1 MARPKAFD
9 VDQALE
15 RAMELFW
22 LKGYHATSLPDLVE
36 HMGIGRQSLYD
47 TYGGKRQLFLQALDR
62 YSTVMIGGALCRL
75 EQSGASLDDLTAFL
89 EAVVAYQT
97 GKRLRTACLMI
108 NSAMELAIRDKEVA
122 RRVGAH
128 HRRMEGAF
136 RRALERA
143 ESLEEIHPL
152 LPTDVVAR
160 HMVATV
166 LGMIVAA
173 KSGAEPAVLRDM
185 ASGVLALAGAPTK
198 NRLTSFDF
206 GSYDPK

>member
-9 VDQALE
+9 VDQALG

-22 LKGYHATSLPDLVE
+22 LKGYQATSLPDLVE

-47 TYGGKRQLFLQALDR
+47 TFGGKRQLFLQALDR
-62 YSTVMIGGALCRL
+62 YATVMIGGALGRL

-97 GKRLRTACLMI
+97 GKQVRTACLMI
-108 NSAMELAIRDKEVA
+108 NSAMELAVRDKEVA
-122 RRVGAH
+122 HRVAAH

-152 LPTDVVAR
+152 LPTNVVAR

-185 ASGVLALAGAPTK
+185 ASGVLALAGAPQDSLARIK
-198 NRLTSFDF
+198 H
-206 GSYDPK
+206 

>member
-22 LKGYHATSLPDLVE
+22 RQGYLATSLPDLVE

-47 TYGGKRQLFLQALDR
+47 TFGGKRQLFLQALDR
-62 YSTVMIGGALCRL
+62 YAAVMIGGALGRL
-75 EQSGASLDDLTAFL
+75 EEPGASLDDLTAFL

-97 GKRLRTACLMI
+97 GKQLRTACLMI
-108 NSAMELAIRDKEVA
+108 NSAMELAVRDKEVA
-122 RRVGAH
+122 RRASAH

-143 ESLEEIHPL
+143 ESLEEIQPL
-152 LPTDVVAR
+152 LHTDVVAR

-166 LGMIVAA
+166 LGMVVAA

-185 ASGVLALAGAPTK
+185 ASGALALAGAPKDSLARTQH
-198 NRLTSFDF
+198 
-206 GSYDPK
+206 